1 MMKSRTSTQIL
12 DEIAQQQTRIDVSL
26 SSSILAKVR
35 KEKTRTMKTKF
46 VFSGVL
52 TFVVILS
59 VMFSIPSVATAMK
72 RLLGFIPGAG
82 LVENDSTLRVLTQTS
97 QIKQDGTTIS
107 VIKGVA
113 DSQKT
118 ILVYQVENLPAF
130 PTSAELKFTDI
141 CQREPELHLPDGS
154 VLQGKVDTGNS
165 WVSGYS
171 RRIVFGALPA
181 EVNNVALVF
190 TCLEQS
196 VVSPGWSK
204 LEIQLQFEQA
214 AADEQTFT
222 LVDLPTPI
230 PDAAQSSSGEVSIQ
244 SDIRLVVNQ
253 YAKAYED
260 VVLFGVLESISGNNK
275 IEMIDENAIHLVDSS
290 GKEIPLVEDPTIANP
305 LNTLP
310 NEASHQWAYLT
321 AGTYTGGK
329 ATLTV
334 DSAWIRFSENAQFT
348 IDIGEHPQAGQK
360 FDLNHTVRVA
370 DRDIVI
376 QSVEIN
382 TWGDGIS
389 FTLTKPDDVS
399 FVTLM
404 DLEHPLTGGGGGP
417 DNYGFTYIE
426 GVPTGKINVTLT
438 SLSIDVQGPWSTSLE
453 LPASTS
459 SSAPAEMP
467 PACLTKSTWAQALAN
482 PAALPAGLTGKL
494 AYSNP
499 LAPEYYYH
507 VMSVNLDGSNYQD
520 LGLGDGISLSPDNQ
534 QAVFNSD
541 TGMQLMN
548 MDTKVVTPLA
558 STRKNDR
565 GAIWSPDGTK
575 IAFTRGP
582 SSGLIGAPGPY
593 SIYISNPDGSQQ
605 TPVVENVEANTVMA
619 WLPDGKA
626 LVYTVA
632 GPNGAKVKSI
642 NLTTGVVTDHF
653 ETNYVHS
660 NIAVSPDGKK
670 AAFEEML
677 PGDLYGIFTENLD
690 GSNKKLIVNGA
701 PIVVTRPFWSPDGKW
716 LIVSVHDENLEL
728 MPTMALV
735 EIDNCQ
741 IIPLKTISGYVGTW
755 NP

>member
-12 DEIAQQQTRIDVSL
+12 DEIAQQQTRIDVNL

-46 VFSGVL
+46 ALSGVF
-52 TFVVILS
+52 TIVVILAI
-59 VMFSIPSVATAMK
+59 MFSIPSVATAMK
-72 RLLGFIPGAG
+72 RMLGFIPGAG
-82 LVENDSTLRVLTQTS
+82 LVEKDSTLRVLTQTFE
-97 QIKQDGTTIS
+97 IKQDGTTIS

-141 CQREPELHLPDGS
+141 CQRVPELQLPDGS

-171 RRIVFGALPA
+171 RRIVFGSLPA
-181 EVNNVALVF
+181 EVNSVVLVF

-196 VVSPGWSK
+196 LASPDWSK
-204 LEIQLQFEQA
+204 LEIPLSFEQT
-214 AADEQTFT
+214 AADEQAFT
-222 LVDLPTPI
+222 LVDLPTPMPA
-230 PDAAQSSSGEVSIQ
+230 PDQNASGEESYQ

-260 VVLFGVLESISGNNK
+260 VVLFGVLESISGKNK
-275 IEMIDENAIHLVDSS
+275 IEMIDSDAIHLIDSS

-305 LNTLP
+305 LNTIP
-310 NEASHQWAYLT
+310 NEASRQWAYLT
-321 AGTYTGGK
+321 AGAYSAGK

-334 DSAWIRFSENAQFT
+334 DSAWLRFSENAQFT

-360 FDLNHTVRVA
+360 FEINQTLRVA

-376 QSVEIN
+376 QSAEIN
-382 TWGDGIS
+382 ARGDGIS

-399 FVTLM
+399 FVNLM

-417 DNYGFTYIE
+417 DNYGFTYID
-426 GVPTGKINVTLT
+426 GVPSGKINVTLT
-438 SLSIDVQGPWSTSLE
+438 SLSIDVQGPWNTTVE

-459 SSAPAEMP
+459 SAATELP
-467 PACLTKSTWAQALAN
+467 PACLTKSTWQEALDN
-482 PAALPAGLTGKL
+482 PVALPDGLTGKL
-494 AYSNP
+494 AFYNP
-499 LAPEYYYH
+499 LAPSYLYH
-507 VMSVNLDGSNYQD
+507 VMTVNLDGSNYQD

-548 MDTKVVTPLA
+548 METKVVTPLA
-558 STRKNDR
+558 NTRKNDR

-593 SIYISNPDGSQQ
+593 SIYVSNPDGSQQ
-605 TPVVENVEANTVMA
+605 NPVVVNGDANTVMA
-619 WLPDGKA
+619 WLADGET

-632 GPNGAKVKSI
+632 GPNGSMVNSI
-642 NLTTGVVTDHF
+642 NITTGVVTNHF
-653 ETNYVHS
+653 ETNYVYS

-670 AAFEEML
+670 VAFEEML
-677 PGDLYGIFTENLD
+677 PGDHYGIYTANLD
-690 GSNKKLIVNGA
+690 GSNKRLIVDGA
-701 PIVVTRPFWSPDGKW
+701 PIVVTVPHWSPDGKW
-716 LIVSVHDENLEL
+716 LIVSVHDENLEISP
-728 MPTMALV
+728 MMALI

-741 IIPLKTISGYVGTW
+741 IIPLKTIAGYVGTW